1 MKFVYKN
8 DPKKSIKSY
17 EYKKAE
23 IQTNDSSIT
32 KLVKNLENNGIGVN
46 KILEN
51 SRSLGLELTQ
61 FVHSDI
67 ALVEQNCIKEASK
80 DSGINKNIKKDI
92 KIADL
97 DAITEI
103 DESFNR
109 NAKTIYERNTARRFN
124 TYTSARFQP
133 FKASREFFKGAF
145 LIENDSEF
153 IIRDNLFSTQ
163 I

>member
-1 MKFVYKN
+1 MQTSPFYGISYLYNDNLLLKFEKNPILVNGPRMPYEERESEFSIGLDYFFNDNFSLGLSFERGGFFSMKFVYKN

-67 ALVEQNCIKEASK
+67 ALVEQIIKEASK
-80 DSGINKNIKKDI
+80 VL
-92 KIADL
+92 A
-97 DAITEI
+97 
-103 DESFNR
+103 
-109 NAKTIYERNTARRFN
+109 
-124 TYTSARFQP
+124 
-133 FKASREFFKGAF
+133 
-145 LIENDSEF
+145 LIR
-153 IIRDNLFSTQ
+153 I
-163 I
+163 